1 MSKKSARTLAR
12 PAARDVVVVAATSSR
27 APAVDLELE
36 SLAARPRAVDA
47 SPRPPRPPRDAD
59 ERPRASR
66 ASPRRPRPPRAV
78 EGVARRTAE
87 KSNGVAPARSVGADA
102 LADDG
107 ADDDGDDGDAV
118 DGVASSRDGVVVIA
132 RASDTVG

>member
-1 MSKKSARTLAR
+1 LAR
-12 PAARDVVVVAATSSR
+12 PAARGVVATSSR

-47 SPRPPRPPRDAD
+47 SARPPRPPRDAD

-66 ASPRRPRPPRAV
+66 ASPRRPRPPRAL

-102 LADDG
+102 LADD
-107 ADDDGDDGDAV
+107 DGDDGDAV
-118 DGVASSRDGVVVIA
+118 DGVDAVASSRDGVVVVIA